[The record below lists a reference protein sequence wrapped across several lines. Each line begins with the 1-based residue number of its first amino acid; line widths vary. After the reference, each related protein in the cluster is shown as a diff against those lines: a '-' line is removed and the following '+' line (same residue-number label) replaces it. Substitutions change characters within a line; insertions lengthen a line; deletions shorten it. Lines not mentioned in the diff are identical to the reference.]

1 MGKALQFNAY
11 IQHYVYG
18 TLLQTIKMEPFPSL
32 FSEKRYSIEDW
43 RAGN

>member
-1 MGKALQFNAY
+1 MGKALHFNAY

-18 TLLQTIKMEPFPSL
+18 TLSQAIKMEPFLLL
-32 FSEKRYSIEDW
+32 FSEKRYSIEDG